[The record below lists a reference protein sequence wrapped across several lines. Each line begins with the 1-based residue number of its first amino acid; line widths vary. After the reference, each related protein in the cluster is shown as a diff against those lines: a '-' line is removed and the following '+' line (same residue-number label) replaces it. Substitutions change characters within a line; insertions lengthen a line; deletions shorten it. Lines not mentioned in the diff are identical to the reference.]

1 MTFVQIALPHKQYL
15 WNLDDSDKGLIGE
28 DGIFISK
35 DQEGYASIVVVDQ
48 NIANNTAE
56 SSIRV
61 VFPHFMDVEVS
72 DVTKQLVED
81 KVLLVDASK
90 KSF

>member
-35 DQEGYASIVVVDQ
+35 DQEGYASIVVVD
-48 NIANNTAE
+48 
-56 SSIRV
+56 
-61 VFPHFMDVEVS
+61 
-72 DVTKQLVED
+72 
-81 KVLLVDASK
+81 
-90 KSF
+90 